1 MSKHAIEKSPETVR
15 AANRWL
21 DSAAPLSMLEN
32 HFGYTQ
38 QEIEKLHKKRTGK
51 SLDRTTMWRFR
62 TRKKDSL
69 PGISDVFIAEAAV
82 TETGIA
88 EAALQQELMVRRASY
103 ALLIDASPENT
114 ARLLHRLDVAR
125 DKVNALRSLIKSLAP
140 ASEADTARAID
151 LASVDYLDGQ
161 IHIHRARLLQ
171 EDETEEK
178 IRRFKASSALMEAV
192 SSRLHH
198 AVKSGMRNAELI
210 DVILAVNAG
219 LNAYFTAW
227 ELDDLLSDETLQ
239 RAKAAAQKVAA
250 PLFLKAANESAEKQN
265 DSRVAF
271 NAASAAGLARQDIPA
286 SRSLKLA
293 AQLDGFKGK
302 ITDWN
307 PAWML
312 ERLDASAELAK
323 AIEILNREGEIK

>member
-1 MSKHAIEKSPETVR
+1 MSKHAIEKSLQTVQ

-38 QEIEKLHKKRTGK
+38 QEIEELHKKRTGK
-51 SLDRTTMWRFR
+51 NLDRVTIWRFR
-62 TRKKDSL
+62 KKKKDSL
-69 PGISDVFIAEAAV
+69 PGISDVFIAEASA

-88 EAALQQELMVRRASY
+88 EAALHQELMVRRASH
-103 ALLIDASPENT
+103 AFLIDPSPENK
-114 ARLLHRLDVAR
+114 AKLLHRLDVAR

-140 ASEADTARAID
+140 ASEADTARAVD

-171 EDETEEK
+171 EDEVEEK
-178 IRRFKASSALMEAV
+178 IRRFKAGSALMEAV

-198 AVKSGMRNAELI
+198 AVQSGMRKAELI

-219 LNAYFTAW
+219 LNGYFTAW
-227 ELDDLLSDETLQ
+227 ELDDLLADETFQ
-239 RAKAAAQKVAA
+239 KAKAAAQKIAT
-250 PLFLKAANESAEKQN
+250 PLFLRAANQSAEVQQ

-271 NAASAAGLARQDIPA
+271 NAASAAGLARQDLPA
-286 SRSLKLA
+286 SRSLKIA

-302 ITDWN
+302 IADWN

-312 ERLDASAELAK
+312 ERLDTSAELAN